1 MIELYKYE
9 TKKSTGMSEGFM
21 LNKTEEAKINKE
33 EAGSTR
39 PKKAHVI
46 TYGCKQNENDSEK
59 IRGMLSG
66 MGYTIC
72 TIVDEADVL
81 FSIPARYGTMP
92 SKGYTAISVR

>member
-1 MIELYKYE
+1 
-9 TKKSTGMSEGFM
+9 M

-59 IRGMLSG
+59 SG
-66 MGYTIC
+66 NAFRDGIYNLHYC
-72 TIVDEADVL
+72 
-81 FSIPARYGTMP
+81 
-92 SKGYTAISVR
+92 